1 MRYQHIIQQL
11 DEVRMA
17 PSNLKQFANSPE
29 AEGIMAGFEAEV
41 IFRGANDN
49 SSSYEESE
57 PDYDADE
64 RTRGIASVLSFFEGN
79 GEYNSRRDLID
90 LEESLQSDFY
100 EWVAEKSSE
109 HFMDNAESIVKDWV
123 EENDWDWDEHITEA
137 LADAGYSSE
146 EIEAALAANDAI
158 TRARRTYDN
167 EKLAA
172 ARKEHLDAYATYVKG
187 KELADEKLDKRVNE
201 IIEDQPQEY
210 YDIQEE
216 AREQYEES
224 EADDEEWLNDAGFT
238 HMSDISN
245 NYAIDWPIW
254 TYGGDDEGG
263 EFSEEA
269 AQQIASTFGKIIP
282 AEHMIEVTSWAGK
295 DKDPDTWYFESDSSI
310 EPDDG
315 TDLAIEIVS
324 PPMPLKECLEMLD
337 RFFKWVKQN
346 GGYTNESTGFHM
358 GVSMPEQDTSK
369 VDFTKLALFLG
380 DKYVLDEFGRMGNT
394 YCKSALEKIESRVKS
409 GNIDPKRALDALRS
423 GLNEIAS
430 KILASSEGFGKFTT
444 INPKEKYIEFRSA
457 GGEDYSENI
466 EKLQNTLGRYALA
479 MHIASD
485 PSAQR
490 DEYQKK
496 MYKLLSISED
506 STDTIKEL
514 SKLSAGKATD
524 KNIQSWY
531 ANMKSVLR
539 RSQAARTS
547 SAEKDAAQAQQAGR
561 ARYRI
566 RNLTTGEALVSG
578 GTFLNSAEAIEWAK
592 ANRPDLFGSSDNI
605 EAIRGQGQQSVV
617 SEPQNFP
624 AAGLPSQTDVENRLA
639 WGDQTGDA
647 NWEIVDNR
655 NQTSVFKL
663 IANTAT
669 EAQRKFNQWLEIAG
683 LPSGTR
689 DYGLRRLGSRPPVE
703 TEPQN
708 FPAAG
713 NTFSGQWKIVS
724 GATGEVLY
732 TFGGIGNSQSDANRV
747 ARDWAERTGF
757 DDTIEVYPIMR

>member
-1 MRYQHIIQQL
+1 
-11 DEVRMA
+11 MA

-64 RTRGIASVLSFFEGN
+64 RTRGISSVIRFFEGN
-79 GEYNSRRDLID
+79 GDYNSQRDLNR
-90 LEESLQSDFY
+90 LEEELQNDYY
-100 EWVAEKSSE
+100 EWLAEQSSE
-109 HFMDNAESIVKDWV
+109 YFMNNAERIVKDWV
-123 EENDWDWDEHITEA
+123 EENEWDWDDHITEA

-146 EIEAALAANDAI
+146 EIEAAMAANTEI
-158 TRARRTYDN
+158 TIARRTYDD
-167 EKLAA
+167 EKIAA
-172 ARKEHLDAYATYVKG
+172 ARKEHLDAYATYIKG
-187 KELADEKLDKRVNE
+187 KELADELLDKRVNE

-224 EADDEEWLNDAGFT
+224 QADDETWLDDNGYRY
-238 HMSDISN
+238 MSDISN
-245 NYAIDWPIW
+245 HYAIEWPIW
-254 TYGGDDEGG
+254 TYGSDNDSG

-310 EPDDG
+310 EPDDSD
-315 TDLAIEIVS
+315 DLAIEIVS
-324 PPMPLKECLEMLD
+324 PPMPLKDCLQMLD

-346 GGYTNESTGFHM
+346 NGYTNDSTGFHM
-358 GVSMPEQDTSK
+358 GVSMPEQDASK
-369 VDFTKLALFLG
+369 IDFTKLALFLG

-394 YCKSALEKIESRVKS
+394 YCKSALGKIESRVKS
-409 GNIDPKRALDALRS
+409 GEIDPKRALDALRS
-423 GLNEIAS
+423 GLNEMAS

-496 MYKLLSISED
+496 MYKLLSLSED

-524 KNIQSWY
+524 KDIQSWY

-539 RSQAARTS
+539 RSQAAR
-547 SAEKDAAQAQQAGR
+547 AAPETR
-561 ARYRI
+561 
-566 RNLTTGEALVSG
+566 S
-578 GTFLNSAEAIEWAK
+578 
-592 ANRPDLFGSSDNI
+592 
-605 EAIRGQGQQSVV
+605 
-617 SEPQNFP
+617 
-624 AAGLPSQTDVENRLA
+624 AGLLSQTDAEDRLGL
-639 WGDQTGDA
+639 GDQTADA

-655 NQTSVFKL
+655 NQKPVFKF
-663 IANTAT
+663 IANTASH
-669 EAQRKFNQWLEIAG
+669 AQIRYEQWLAVAG

-689 DYGLRRLGSRPPVE
+689 DYGLRRLASRSPIE

-713 NTFSGQWKIVS
+713 NEFTGQWKIVIDQ
-724 GATGEVLY
+724 GQNAGVELHR
-732 TFGGIGNSQSDANRV
+732 FGGIGNSQSDANRHAGNWLRDNGYTGTEV
-747 ARDWAERTGF
+747 A
-757 DDTIEVYPIMR
+757 VLPVMR